1 MSNHQPTDA
10 AEDEINLKE
19 LFLTIWA
26 YKFLIALVSSAFLV
40 GAGFYAL
47 NADKVFSAKSTFAL
61 PGSSGSNGILGSL
74 GGELG
79 GLAALVGAPTG
90 GGDAKVIVERLTSR
104 EFIVEIVGELDLK
117 NDEMFNSYDPNATGP
132 AWKAVLKSLLG
143 MVSEKPDA
151 DRIALQNVINAYG
164 ALVAVE
170 ASDTGSISV
179 TVDHK
184 VPERAA
190 EIANFIVGKII
201 AVKALESSDET
212 DEKLEYLSRIL
223 ADASEDLEVAQGAL
237 KQYSLENSIQAVDSF
252 ALGSVMLDDMRA
264 QRDQSA
270 EQLEAALALKDAL
283 SKGVPRAGDY
293 DRLRQEFP
301 QLDQPSFRRIMGVSE
316 VASAWTWPS
325 VEVVSQVES
334 SIRDRLSALE
344 RDILKLEGDA
354 LKYASSAERLAEL
367 TRDLRIA
374 EAAYTVLIEQV
385 KSQSLVAGFRP
396 DNSRILEVADVP
408 TIPSEPKRTL
418 ILALGLVL
426 GIFVGSAISLVLGM
440 RRGVYFALS
449 SLLEAVGVSSGLKT
463 KGVRRFR
470 GKPLADVHK
479 SLGKIKSDWAR
490 HAVLQLDSG
499 DENRP
504 VFICDLSF
512 ENNAGALGKIVAAT
526 AVSLGRDVG
535 FIDLSRELSEVER
548 ELTPDIEDAMVKVGN
563 PTGGTEYVYPA
574 GVTNL
579 DLLYSR
585 SVDKIV
591 DALLEKHDIV
601 IFAANT
607 DAVEVILASNSIVD
621 PFFAVQLKPGKTLIK
636 SVQRMLQRG
645 TLGVA
650 FHA

>member
-1 MSNHQPTDA
+1 M
-10 AEDEINLKE
+10 
-19 LFLTIWA
+19 
-26 YKFLIALVSSAFLV
+26 
-40 GAGFYAL
+40 
-47 NADKVFSAKSTFAL
+47 
-61 PGSSGSNGILGSL
+61 
-74 GGELG
+74 
-79 GLAALVGAPTG
+79 
-90 GGDAKVIVERLTSR
+90 
-104 EFIVEIVGELDLK
+104 
-117 NDEMFNSYDPNATGP
+117 
-132 AWKAVLKSLLG
+132 
-143 MVSEKPDA
+143 
-151 DRIALQNVINAYG
+151 
-164 ALVAVE
+164 
-170 ASDTGSISV
+170 
-179 TVDHK
+179 
-184 VPERAA
+184 
-190 EIANFIVGKII
+190 
-201 AVKALESSDET
+201 
-212 DEKLEYLSRIL
+212 YLRS
-223 ADASEDLEVAQGAL
+223 
-237 KQYSLENSIQAVDSF
+237 
-252 ALGSVMLDDMRA
+252 
-264 QRDQSA
+264 
-270 EQLEAALALKDAL
+270 
-283 SKGVPRAGDY
+283 
-293 DRLRQEFP
+293 
-301 QLDQPSFRRIMGVSE
+301 
-316 VASAWTWPS
+316 
-325 VEVVSQVES
+325 
-334 SIRDRLSALE
+334 
-344 RDILKLEGDA
+344 
-354 LKYASSAERLAEL
+354 
-367 TRDLRIA
+367 
-374 EAAYTVLIEQV
+374 
-385 KSQSLVAGFRP
+385 
-396 DNSRILEVADVP
+396 
-408 TIPSEPKRTL
+408 
-418 ILALGLVL
+418 
-426 GIFVGSAISLVLGM
+426 
-440 RRGVYFALS
+440 
-449 SLLEAVGVSSGLKT
+449 VSSGLKT

>member
-90 GGDAKVIVERLTSR
+90 GGDAEVIVERLTSR
-104 EFIVEIVGELDLK
+104 EFILEIGRELDLK
-117 NDEMFNSYDPNATGP
+117 SDEMFNSYDPAATDP
-132 AWKAVLKSLLG
+132 AWKAALKSLLG
-143 MVSEKPDA
+143 VVSERPNA
-151 DRIALQNVINAYG
+151 DRIALQNVINAYKD
-164 ALVAVE
+164 LIAVE

-179 TVDHK
+179 TVDHE

-190 EIANFIVGKII
+190 EIANHIVSKII
-201 AVKALESSDET
+201 ALKALESSDET
-212 DEKLEYLSRIL
+212 DEKLEYLSRTL
-223 ADASEDLEVAQGAL
+223 ADASEDLEAAQRAL
-237 KQYSLENSIQAVDSF
+237 QEYSLENSTQAVESF
-252 ALGSVMLDDMRA
+252 AVGSVMLDDMRT
-264 QRDQSA
+264 QRERSA
-270 EQLEAALALKDAL
+270 EQLAAALALKEVL
-283 SKGVPRAGDY
+283 SKGVPGEGDY

-325 VEVVSQVES
+325 VGVVSQVES

-344 RDILKLEGDA
+344 RDILKLEQDA
-354 LKYASSAERLAEL
+354 SKYASSAERLAQL
-367 TRDLRIA
+367 TRDLKIA

-385 KSQSLVAGFRP
+385 KSQSLVAGFKP

-408 TIPSEPKRTL
+408 VRPSAPKRTL

-426 GIFVGSAISLVLGM
+426 GVFVGSAVALVLGM

-563 PTGGTEYVYPA
+563 PTGGMEYVYPA

>member
-90 GGDAKVIVERLTSR
+90 GGDAEVIVERLTSR
-104 EFIVEIVGELDLK
+104 EFILEIGRELDLK
-117 NDEMFNSYDPNATGP
+117 SDEMFNSYDPAATDP
-132 AWKAVLKSLLG
+132 AWKAALKSLLG
-143 MVSEKPDA
+143 VVSERPNA
-151 DRIALQNVINAYG
+151 DRIALQNVINAYKD
-164 ALVAVE
+164 LIAVE

-179 TVDHK
+179 TVDHE

-190 EIANFIVGKII
+190 EIANHIVSKII
-201 AVKALESSDET
+201 ALKALESSDET
-212 DEKLEYLSRIL
+212 DEKLEYLSRTL
-223 ADASEDLEVAQGAL
+223 ADASEDLEAAQRAL
-237 KQYSLENSIQAVDSF
+237 QEYSLENSTQAVESF
-252 ALGSVMLDDMRA
+252 AVGSVMLDDMRT
-264 QRDQSA
+264 QRERSA
-270 EQLEAALALKDAL
+270 EQLAAALALKEVL
-283 SKGVPRAGDY
+283 SKGVPGEGDY

-325 VEVVSQVES
+325 VGVVSQVES

-344 RDILKLEGDA
+344 RDILKLEQDA
-354 LKYASSAERLAEL
+354 SKYASSAERLAQL
-367 TRDLRIA
+367 TRDLKIA

-385 KSQSLVAGFRP
+385 KSQSLVAGFKP

-408 TIPSEPKRTL
+408 VRPSAPKRTL

-426 GIFVGSAISLVLGM
+426 GVFVGSAVALVLGM

>member
-90 GGDAKVIVERLTSR
+90 GGDAEVIVERLTSR
-104 EFIVEIVGELDLK
+104 EFILEIGRELDLK
-117 NDEMFNSYDPNATGP
+117 SDEMFNSYDPAATDP
-132 AWKAVLKSLLG
+132 AWKAALKSLLG
-143 MVSEKPDA
+143 VVSERPNA
-151 DRIALQNVINAYG
+151 DRIALQNVFNAYKD
-164 ALVAVE
+164 LIAVE

-179 TVDHK
+179 TVDHE

-190 EIANFIVGKII
+190 EIANHIVSKII
-201 AVKALESSDET
+201 ALKALESSDET
-212 DEKLEYLSRIL
+212 DEKLEYLSRTL
-223 ADASEDLEVAQGAL
+223 ADASEDLEAAQRAL
-237 KQYSLENSIQAVDSF
+237 QEYSLENSTQAVESF
-252 ALGSVMLDDMRA
+252 AVGSVMLDDMRT
-264 QRDQSA
+264 QRERSA
-270 EQLEAALALKDAL
+270 EQLAAALALKEVL
-283 SKGVPRAGDY
+283 SKGVPGEGDY

-325 VEVVSQVES
+325 VGVVSQVES

-344 RDILKLEGDA
+344 RDILKLEQDA
-354 LKYASSAERLAEL
+354 SKYASSAERLAQL
-367 TRDLRIA
+367 TRDLKIA

-385 KSQSLVAGFRP
+385 KSQSLVAGFKP

-408 TIPSEPKRTL
+408 VRPSAPKRTL

-426 GIFVGSAISLVLGM
+426 GVFVGSAVALVLGM

>member
-47 NADKVFSAKSTFAL
+47 NADKVYSAKSIFAL
-61 PGSSGSNGILGSL
+61 PGSSGSSGILGSL
-74 GGELG
+74 DGELG

-90 GGDAKVIVERLTSR
+90 GGDAEMIVERLTSR
-104 EFIVEIVGELDLK
+104 EFILEIGRELDLK
-117 NDEMFNSYDPNATGP
+117 SDEMFNSYDPDATDP
-132 AWKAVLKSLLG
+132 AWKAIIKSLLG
-143 MVSEKPDA
+143 MVSEKSDA
-151 DRIALQNVINAYG
+151 ERIALQNVINEYEE
-164 ALVAVE
+164 LVAVE

-179 TVDHK
+179 TVDHE

-190 EIANFIVGKII
+190 EIANHIVSKII
-201 AVKALESSDET
+201 ALKALESSDET
-212 DEKLEYLSRIL
+212 DEKLEYLSRTL
-223 ADASEDLEVAQGAL
+223 ADASEDLEAAQRAL
-237 KQYSLENSIQAVDSF
+237 QQYSLENSTQAVESF
-252 ALGSVMLDDMRA
+252 AVGTVMLDDMRT
-264 QRDQSA
+264 QRERSA
-270 EQLEAALALKDAL
+270 EQLAAALALKEIL
-283 SKGVPRAGDY
+283 SKGVPGEGDY

-325 VEVVSQVES
+325 VGVVSQVEN

-344 RDILKLEGDA
+344 RDILKLEQDA
-354 LKYASSAERLAEL
+354 SKYASSAERLAQL
-367 TRDLRIA
+367 TRDLKIA

-385 KSQSLVAGFRP
+385 KSQSLVAGFKP

-408 TIPSEPKRTL
+408 VSPSAPKRTL

-426 GIFVGSAISLVLGM
+426 GVFVGSAVALVLGM

-449 SLLEAVGVSSGLKT
+449 SLLEAVGVSSSLKT
-463 KGVRRFR
+463 IGVRRFR
-470 GKPLADVHK
+470 EKSLADIHK

-512 ENNAGALGKIVAAT
+512 ANNAGALGKIVAAT

-579 DLLYSR
+579 DLLYST
-585 SVDKIV
+585 SVTKIV
-591 DALLEKHDIV
+591 DALVEKHDIV

-621 PFFAVQLKPGKTLIK
+621 PFFGVQLKPGKTLIK